1 MTEPNESI
9 LKHQLL
15 DACREFVE
23 KRIVT
28 ATTAMNDA
36 QRSANEEGKSSAG
49 DKYETGR
56 AMMQIERDK
65 AANQLD
71 EALKLKRAIDQIR
84 PEIQHERILPG
95 SVVFTDLFKV
105 FIAIGAGKINIE
117 GEDFLVVGPQSPLG
131 KELMGRGINDQFQ
144 FNNKPNR
151 IVKIF

>member
-1 MTEPNESI
+1 VIEHNESI
-9 LKHQLL
+9 LRHKLI
-15 DACREFVE
+15 DGCREFVE

-65 AANQLD
+65 AANQLE
-71 EALKLKRAIDQIR
+71 EALKLKRTIDQIR
-84 PEIQHERILPG
+84 PEMPHERIMPG
-95 SVVFTDLFKV
+95 SVVVTDFFKV
-105 FIAIGAGKINIE
+105 FIAIGAGKINID

-131 KELMGRGINDQFQ
+131 KELMGRVVNDQFQ
-144 FNNKPNR
+144 FNNTPNT
-151 IVKIF
+151 IIKIF

>member
-1 MTEPNESI
+1 MTKNSL
-9 LKHQLL
+9 LKYKLVE
-15 DACREFVE
+15 ACQVYID

-65 AANQLD
+65 AANQLA
-71 EALKLKRAIDQIR
+71 EALKLKSVIDR
-84 PEIQHERILPG
+84 LNLDVHHEIVSLG
-95 SVVFTDLFKV
+95 SVVMTTQFNV
-105 FIAIGAGKINIE
+105 FIAIGAGKIKVDDH
-117 GEDFLVVGPQSPLG
+117 DFLVVGTQAPLG
-131 KELMGRGINDQFQ
+131 RELLGRKEQEQFI
-144 FNNKPNR
+144 FNRQPNT

>member
-1 MTEPNESI
+1 MTEHDESI
-9 LKHQLL
+9 LKHKLL

-65 AANQLD
+65 AANQLE
-71 EALKLKRAIDQIR
+71 EALKLKRILDQLH
-84 PEIQHERILPG
+84 PEVKLERILSG
-95 SVVFTDLFKV
+95 SVVITHLFNA
-105 FIAIGAGKINIE
+105 FIAIGAGRVKVD
-117 GEDFLVVGPQSPLG
+117 GEDFLVVGSQSPLG
-131 KELMGRGINDQFQ
+131 KELMGKKPGDKFT
-144 FNNKPNR
+144 FNNLSNT